1 MTFLAIYFDERRG
14 GLHHLSKSHLV
25 FILPDGCFL
34 VGIVDIEV
42 SNAPKLQVNLGNF
55 EYGKVQKKK

>member
-1 MTFLAIYFDERRG
+1 MTFLAIYFDERTG

-34 VGIVDIEV
+34 VGIVDIEI
-42 SNAPKLQVNLGNF
+42 SNAPKLQVNLGNV
-55 EYGKVQKKK
+55 E